1 MEYRAGRQFET
12 RIGLIIGSVG
22 KIRRCTAGSL
32 HFHASVSDQ
41 LIYYSKSTPHGSNVI
56 LVVINLS
63 PSHTHSGWFYADLDP
78 LWLDSQHPFQV
89 QDLLTNTS
97 YQWNGPRN
105 YVELNPHSSPA
116 HIFCVRRRLRTEQGV
131 EQYM

>member
-1 MEYRAGRQFET
+1 MKTF
-12 RIGLIIGSVG
+12 IGLVNR
-22 KIRRCTAGSL
+22 IRRDNPSLHSNGSL
-32 HFHASVSDQ
+32 HFHATDNDQ
-41 LIYYSKSTPHGSNVI
+41 LMCYSKSTPYGSNVI

-63 PSHTHSGWFYADLDP
+63 PYHTHSGWVHLDLDP
-78 LWLDSQHPFQV
+78 LWLDSHHPFQV
-89 QDLLTNTS
+89 QDLLTNAS

-116 HIFCVRRRLRTEQGV
+116 HIFCVRRRLRTEHGV